1 MGKNPAVLFYTS
13 DFLSGT
19 ILMNYEDKGRYISL
33 LCLQHQ
39 IYPERIPENHMISV
53 CLSLDN
59 QAAKKFIKD
68 EKGFYYNERM
78 EQEIKKR
85 ISFCESRSNNKSGR
99 PEKKS
104 YDSTHDK
111 SHDNHMLLHM
121 ENENDNEDKD
131 INRRLKEEKIRI
143 ESQAEQIYQSYPKK
157 KDKGHALLAIKKALT
172 KCSFE
177 NLLEHVRSYSKSVV
191 GKDAQFIPYP
201 ATWFNGLRWEDQEEI
216 KTEKQLRDEAL
227 AKELEEWGKK
237 VAK

>member
-39 IYPERIPENHMISV
+39 IYPDRIPENHMISV

-68 EKGFYYNERM
+68 EKGYYYNERM

-121 ENENDNEDKD
+121 ENDNDNDNKDIKKRIKEDKELREKQISD
-131 INRRLKEEKIRI
+131 IY
-143 ESQAEQIYQSYPKK
+143 AAYPKK
-157 KDKGHALLAIKKALT
+157 VGKGQAIKAIGSALN
-172 KCSFE
+172 KCEFQK
-177 NLLEHVRSYSKSVV
+177 LLDHVKKYALSVV
-191 GKDAQFIPYP
+191 GKDTQFIPHP
-201 ATWFNGLRWEDQEEI
+201 ATWFNGLRWEDQEEV